1 MQMMGFKFVSAK
13 NEQNNQWLEIGCSS
27 LTQLK
32 LRKEGIRNFP
42 YTGHD
47 ICRNSGDGLQFDAD
61 EFIARDSRTSSGR
74 FLTRELFH
82 HTRAMNFHGAGAMSS
97 MRAMA
102 LLELPT
108 ISRSKTSRSRRV
120 RRARV
125 SHAKNAAL
133 ALNSEGFGRSAPAL
147 LCKSAFYR
155 DGINS

>member
-47 ICRNSGDGLQFDAD
+47 ICRNCGDGLQFEAD

-82 HTRAMNFHGAGAMSS
+82 HTRAMNFHGAGADVEH
-97 MRAMA
+97 AGDGLVGIA
-102 LLELPT
+102 DDQPLENL
-108 ISRSKTSRSRRV
+108 
-120 RRARV
+120 
-125 SHAKNAAL
+125 AL
-133 ALNSEGFGRSAPAL
+133 APGQARQGFARQERRSAAE
-147 LCKSAFYR
+147 
-155 DGINS
+155 